1 MTLRQQPCFYE
12 WTLLLLSLDTKVSL
26 EKQLIISG
34 FGETVASLWGTEFTV
49 MISFMRV
56 TLNSPRMSRLLI
68 DA

>member
-1 MTLRQQPCFYE
+1 M
-12 WTLLLLSLDTKVSL
+12 SL

-49 MISFMRV
+49 MTSFMRV

-68 DA
+68 DV